1 MTPRQIA
8 DIGVARLG
16 LPVPTGKLV
25 TIQAISQALADVRT
39 ADVFEA
45 ALLDWIAARE
55 LESECLEGLSA
66 LVLARPG
73 ADLIARARRAIG
85 RPSIASD
92 HLLSLATDNPTVL
105 PSWVGCHAGPAPK
118 LLDVGNELK
127 SLRAHTFIPPVFIH
141 TLEDLEEQSGQAFV
155 RQWAFE
161 FSLLR
166 QRVSSTADGHFGYF
180 MGRERHNGGQ
190 FVARQGLLARSA
202 YLRTL
207 ACAVEHWGMPQRFAD
222 HYAMQALPA
231 EPLFL
236 KLAPGP
242 DPAWASGLHRHLPEA
257 TKDAEALVR
266 GALQQIEAAGERRVV
281 HLSMAVSDS
290 ALCHVEL
297 VVFAVASAQVV
308 SDPQHVL
315 SFYDHILGKMTPVRD
330 GLRAFVCPQ
339 LPLRGT
345 QRLGFV
351 PAVIP
356 LIGPTVGYLQS
367 DFVGRIPYVPLST
380 ASLPQLELVPAVGGA
395 QLTSRAAPVGEFA
408 CWYWNWQPS
417 HPQGWPSPI
426 ACCSTLNRDAAEV
439 FAADIGGRVQQVWK
453 VVRWT
458 RQTEYGD
465 WSSTEEL
472 GVIDS

>member
-1 MTPRQIA
+1 MTPRQVA

-25 TIQAISQALADVRT
+25 TIQAIAQALSDART

-66 LVLARPG
+66 LVLAQPR

-85 RPSIASD
+85 HPSIGSD
-92 HLLSLATDNPTVL
+92 QLLSLASGNPTVL
-105 PSWVGCHAGPAPK
+105 PSWTGCHAGPAPQ
-118 LLDVGNELK
+118 LLDVEAE
-127 SLRAHTFIPPVFIH
+127 LRALRAGTFIPPVFTH
-141 TLEDLEEQSGQAFV
+141 TLEKLENESGKALV

-166 QRVSSTADGHFGYF
+166 QRVSSTADGHLDYF
-180 MGRERHNGGQ
+180 MGRERRNGGQ
-190 FVARQGLLARSA
+190 FVARQGQLARSA

-207 ACAVEHWGMPQRFAD
+207 ACAAEHWGMPQRFAD
-222 HYAMQALPA
+222 HYALQALPA

-236 KLAPGP
+236 KLVPGLA
-242 DPAWASGLHRHLPEA
+242 PAWVAGLHQHPPEA
-257 TKDAEALVR
+257 AKDAEALVR
-266 GALQQIEAAGERRVV
+266 GALELIEAASERRVM
-281 HLSMAVSDS
+281 HLSAAVSDS

-297 VVFAVASAQVV
+297 LVFAVASAQDV
-308 SDPQHVL
+308 SDPQHAL
-315 SFYDHILGKMTPVRD
+315 SFFGRMLGKITPARD
-330 GLRAFVCPQ
+330 GLRAFVCPE
-339 LPLRGT
+339 LGPRGT
-345 QRLGFV
+345 QRMDFV

-356 LIGPTVGYLQS
+356 LIGPTVGYLQA
-367 DFVGRIPYVPLST
+367 DFVGRIPYVPFST
-380 ASLPQLELVPAVGGA
+380 PSLPHLEVTPGVGGA

-426 ACCSTLNRDAAEV
+426 ACCTTLTRDAADAL
-439 FAADIGGRVQQVWK
+439 AADLGGRAQRVWK
-453 VVRWT
+453 LVTWT
-458 RQTEYGD
+458 RESEYAE
-465 WSSTEEL
+465 WSSTEQF
-472 GVIDS
+472 GVLD